1 MLCAACDEGLPR
13 IAHSC
18 PRCALPLA
26 DSRSACGR
34 CLAKRR
40 PAVDAAVA
48 VFEYRFPLD
57 RLVQRF
63 KFAGD
68 LAIGRYLGEAL
79 ACRVAALERPQVI
92 AVPPLSAQRLRER
105 GFHQALELARTVQR
119 ATAIACDARLI
130 TRLRETPS
138 QHALDRRERLANL
151 RGAFAC
157 RHALAGAHVAIVD
170 DVITT
175 GATAQTLARVLKESG
190 ASRVSVWAVARTPD
204 PALG

>member
-1 MLCAACDEGLPR
+1 MSIRRRISTLRLPIFSSLAPGQDCALCGTASGRAMLCAACDEGLPR

-119 ATAIACDARLI
+119 ATAIACNARLI
-130 TRLRETPS
+130 TRLRETP
-138 QHALDRRERLANL
+138 
-151 RGAFAC
+151 
-157 RHALAGAHVAIVD
+157 
-170 DVITT
+170 
-175 GATAQTLARVLKESG
+175 
-190 ASRVSVWAVARTPD
+190 
-204 PALG
+204 